1 MLSLTACASRSTV
14 VTEYAL
20 PNIPQSML
28 AECPHPEVRPG
39 TAEGLAQGLVQYHGA
54 LEDCNNRLDTLRGY
68 LEAIEEEIGP

>member
-28 AECPHPEVRPG
+28 TECPHPKVNPRS
-39 TAEGLAQGLVQYHGA
+39 AEGLAQGLVQYHGA

-68 LEAIEEEIGP
+68 LEALSDENGT